1 MEVVVSGLEGLQEFE
16 FTIDL
21 SFYILKGVFRDVFTQ
36 ILFVRLLTGLTQV
49 TLWAE
54 LTKKQSVRVK
64 TARR

>member
-1 MEVVVSGLEGLQEFE
+1 MEVVVSGLEGLQEFA
-16 FTIDL
+16 FTVDL